1 MIELTTIMETALK
14 AIFGYVVMFGVIM
27 LLSLPFIYSIL
38 IYERLK
44 ERSFVTGKLENPFS
58 IPQSI
63 LKRHQKASIKKNLYK
78 LRNEIQEQR
87 TNIREQSQKIN
98 ELNKVNEQ
106 LMSVVIE
113 MRQSLRD
120 YDNL

>member
-44 ERSFVTGKLENPFS
+44 ERSLVTGNLENPFRFLQG
-58 IPQSI
+58 IR
-63 LKRHQKASIKKNLYK
+63 KRNQKESFKKNLYK

-87 TNIREQSQKIN
+87 THIREQTQKIY
-98 ELNKVNEQ
+98 ELRKVNEQ

-120 YDNL
+120 T

>member
-120 YDNL
+120 T